1 MVVLVMGYEDSACK
15 CRGCCDAAAVVDA
28 WWEGGGSSRRA
39 STDDGVQLARLGGM
53 KVMKLIHHNV
63 ELAGVQ

>member
-39 STDDGVQLARLGGM
+39 STDDGVQLARLLD
-53 KVMKLIHHNV
+53 VV
-63 ELAGVQ
+63 CVWDESYETDSPQC